1 MWCADPYVQMLR
13 RRGYCL
19 VRLPR
24 EDLRPA
30 QVLARMGGELQSIGK
45 LGTTFTPGEAA
56 LPPVHTDV
64 RVADLQGSTTG
75 RLGAG
80 LGLSIL
86 GDIIQA
92 LGGGT
97 VGLDSAYQ
105 RARRLTF
112 TFHEVLRDS
121 LDLVLLDRFL
131 ALAELPPGSPS
142 VKRLLDADELYVIT
156 ATLKT
161 RSLSVEAQGEHD
173 SRLTVDASAVQ
184 KVVGGKVSV
193 SGEGTALSKVTYEG
207 PSPLVFGFQAVQLM
221 YQEGTFSALQSLGSG
236 LSLGD
241 EEEEAPRTHGML
253 ESEGPFV
260 HFGGG

>member
-1 MWCADPYVQMLR
+1 MWCADPYVQLLR

-30 QVLARMGGELQSIGK
+30 QVLARMGKELQSIGG
-45 LGTTFTPGEAA
+45 LGTTFISGGAP
-56 LPPVHTDV
+56 LPPVHADV
-64 RVADLQGSTTG
+64 RVAELQGNTTG

-86 GDIIQA
+86 GDIIRA

-97 VGLDSAYQ
+97 VGLESAYQ

-112 TFHEVLRDS
+112 TFHEVLRDQ

-142 VKRLLDADELYVIT
+142 VKRMLDADELYVIT

-161 RSLSVEAQGEHD
+161 RSLSVEALGAHD
-173 SRLTVDASAVQ
+173 STLEVDASAVRQ
-184 KVVGGKVSV
+184 VVGGQVGV
-193 SGEGTALSKVTYEG
+193 SGAGTALSKVTYEG
-207 PSPLVFGFQAVQLM
+207 PVPLVFGFQAVQLL

-236 LSLGD
+236 LSLED
-241 EEEEAPRTHGML
+241 EEEAPRAHGML
-253 ESEGPFV
+253 ESDGPFL
-260 HFGGG
+260 HLGG